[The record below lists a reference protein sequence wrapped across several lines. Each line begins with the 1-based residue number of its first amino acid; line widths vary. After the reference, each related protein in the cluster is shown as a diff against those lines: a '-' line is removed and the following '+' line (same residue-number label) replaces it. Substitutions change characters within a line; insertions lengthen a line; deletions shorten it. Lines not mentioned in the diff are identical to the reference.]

1 MSTSSKQPTAN
12 SEFMKKWNDDD
23 NMESHRANTSTM
35 NGGMNLGKE
44 SLQDDN
50 FPNSS
55 ASVIEENKNFNVTLT
70 PLMNEADFKLDE
82 KATKNEVIEV

>member
-1 MSTSSKQPTAN
+1 
-12 SEFMKKWNDDD
+12 MKKWNDDD
-23 NMESHRANTSTM
+23 NIESHRASNTTTTS

-50 FPNSS
+50 FPNS

-70 PLMNEADFKLDE
+70 PLMNGADFKLDE

>member
-1 MSTSSKQPTAN
+1 
-12 SEFMKKWNDDD
+12 MKKWNDDD
-23 NMESHRANTSTM
+23 NMESHRASNNTTTT

-44 SLQDDN
+44 SLQDEN
-50 FPNSS
+50 FTNTA

-70 PLMNEADFKLDE
+70 PLMNGAEFKQDE

>member
-1 MSTSSKQPTAN
+1 
-12 SEFMKKWNDDD
+12 MKKWNDDD
-23 NMESHRANTSTM
+23 NIESHRASNNTTTS

-50 FPNSS
+50 FPNS

-70 PLMNEADFKLDE
+70 PLVNGADFKLDE